1 MQKSRK
7 KARRK
12 LLALS
17 RLGCIVLFAVV
28 MIIGSVTGL
37 LFFAR
42 PSSSALEKRDLT
54 TFPAITVSSFLDGS
68 WFSQISTWYSDTYP
82 GRDSLLA
89 MNRVLQKAQG
99 ITPTEQVVGGDHQAD
114 EIGKTPA
121 EEEQPKDSLFDNR
134 TELPDNRALAEDIQ
148 GQITEGLLVKD
159 GAVYGG
165 YYFNEASYQT
175 YTKAVEQAAKELEG
189 TTSVYSILVP
199 NNSGVVLDEQTRE
212 KLGGSDQ
219 KQAID
224 YYYSNYS
231 DLVHP
236 VGSIDTLLDHADEYL
251 YYRTDHHWT
260 PLAAYYVYRNFCEI
274 KGYEPEDKETMK
286 TFHDEPFLGSYAS
299 ELPTVDFKEDTFDA
313 WIPNS
318 VNTMKIFT
326 ADFGNPDSENYF
338 ENPVVNENP
347 DIDMYSQYM
356 RLIGGDRAF
365 SVIDNPTINDGSS
378 CVVVKESYGNAFVPW
393 LVDHYDKVYVMD
405 FREWDQPIVPW
416 CKEHQITD
424 LILINNIQL
433 IASPTVADRYAMLL
447 E

>member
-1 MQKSRK
+1 MQKNK
-7 KARRK
+7 KAARRRM
-12 LLALS
+12 LALS
-17 RLGCIVLFAVV
+17 RMACILLFAVL
-28 MIIGSVTGL
+28 MLAGTLTGL

-54 TFPAITVSSFLDGS
+54 PFPAFTISSFLDGS

-82 GRDSLLA
+82 GRDNLLA
-89 MNRVLQKAQG
+89 MNRTLQKAQG
-99 ITPTEQVVGGDHQAD
+99 ITPDEQVVGGNHQAD
-114 EIGKTPA
+114 QIGQSTP
-121 EEEQPKDSLFDNR
+121 EQPEKESQFDER
-134 TELPDNRALAEDIQ
+134 KELPDNKALAEDIQ

-175 YTKAVEQAAKELEG
+175 YTQAVEHAAKELEG
-189 TTSVYSILVP
+189 ITTVYSILVP
-199 NNSGVVLDEQTRE
+199 NNSGVVLDAQTRE

-236 VGSIDTLLDHADEYL
+236 VGSIDTLLDHSDEYL
-251 YYRTDHHWT
+251 YYRSDHHWT
-260 PLAAYYVYRNFCEI
+260 PLGAYYVYRNFCEA
-274 KGYEPEDKETMK
+274 KGIEPEDKESMQV
-286 TFHDEPFLGSYAS
+286 FQASPFLGSYAS
-299 ELPTVDFKEDTFDA
+299 QLPTVDFRDDSFEA

-318 VNTMKIFT
+318 TNTMRIYT

-338 ENPVVNENP
+338 ENPIINENP
-347 DIDMYSQYM
+347 NIDMYNQYM
-356 RLIGGDRAF
+356 RLIGGDQAF
-365 SVIDNPTINDGSS
+365 SVIDNPLISDGSS
-378 CVVVKESYGNAFVPW
+378 CLVVKESYGNAFVPW
-393 LVDHYDKVYVMD
+393 LVDHYDKVYVVD

-447 E
+447 G